1 MIWHENAIRGTRFG
15 ENLLNTVLHC
25 AVPENIHTPPIEG
38 IGISGKWGILVLLK
52 DWIKQWAFD
61 ILVYTP
67 LICLVFL
74 LSHEI

>member
-38 IGISGKWGILVLLK
+38 IGISGKWGILVLL
-52 DWIKQWAFD
+52 
-61 ILVYTP
+61 
-67 LICLVFL
+67 
-74 LSHEI
+74 